1 MRYKLIFSIIVSL
14 FFANYICAQI
24 AIDTYNNG
32 ERRIQTEGC
41 EYEGVKFLLDTYANE
56 LTKDTTYYLKVGVKD
71 IPDSIVV
78 TNKLLIKL
86 PSIKERDF
94 DELGNFIGYKHVG
107 SDTTLILTCC
117 QVTKKNTYPVLRTQ
131 TSANAFNGSFVS
143 IANAKT
149 TTESY
154 NINYMVAF
162 YAIKKEDLIAIIN
175 RGTKALRIE
184 TVNKVSD
191 SKAKELAKVIKKL
204 YTNTERQL
212 AKPCLKQQID
222 NF

>member
-1 MRYKLIFSIIVSL
+1 MNYKFTLSFILSS
-14 FFANYICAQI
+14 FFVNYIWAQI
-24 AIDTYNNG
+24 AIDTFNNG

-41 EYEGVKFLLDTYANE
+41 EYEGIKFLLDTYANE
-56 LTKDTTYYLKVGVKD
+56 LTKDTTYYLKLGIKD

-86 PSIKERDF
+86 PPIKEKDF
-94 DELGNFIGYKHVG
+94 DGLGNLIGYKHIG

-131 TSANAFNGSFVS
+131 TSTNAFSGSFIS

-149 TTESY
+149 TTETYSS
-154 NINYMVAF
+154 NYMVAF
-162 YAIKKEDLIAIIN
+162 YAIKKEDLTAIIN

-184 TVNKVSD
+184 TVNNVSD
-191 SKAKELAKVIKKL
+191 NKAKGLAKVIKKL
-204 YTNTERQL
+204 YTYTEKQL